1 MSSCP
6 SSTSSN
12 PLIAFVYDG
21 ASKPSAPRLI
31 GKLGKNRYFKSLKV
45 SDQGRA
51 GAACT
56 ARRSATRPPDA
67 VQT

>member
-21 ASKPSAPRLI
+21 ASKPSAPHLL
-31 GKLGKNRYFKSLKV
+31 GKLGENRYFKSLKV
-45 SDQGRA
+45 AIRGGHVR
-51 GAACT
+51 CT